1 MTDLRL
7 HVHLAVL
14 STALEGYL
22 VQLRQSWNG
31 NAPGADELDA
41 EIARVLA
48 GVGSEPVPTREEAE
62 RVAELLAAS
71 AEGPLTRISAAL
83 GLSTGEEALVA
94 AAWWS
99 EADPQLAIV
108 LGCAH
113 DDASRRYASAA
124 LLHLLLEPYGIEC
137 PVAVDD
143 DSALVTT
150 GVFEAGAGANGALRL
165 TATARLLL
173 AGSLPRPLEPE
184 LPLPSRFEGTVEA
197 LARRLSAG
205 PGGVVV
211 LRGAAGVGRR
221 ACAAEAAERAGL
233 VPLGG
238 DRPWPE
244 LRLAART
251 GTALPIVDAAIVS
264 ELGWR
269 QTDGPLVAIAGP
281 GESVAGSH
289 LVELASPDF
298 GERRRLWAA
307 ALEAEELPGGK
318 LVDALATRFAFTDR
332 DVAQT
337 IERARADASWRSLP
351 LEPGDVWEAAR
362 RQPEHALE
370 RLAALVPP
378 VFTFD
383 DLVLPPERMAQLRE
397 LVSHVELQHIV
408 LDEWGFRRRM
418 PRGRG
423 VIALFAGP
431 SGTGK
436 TTAAEAVAHALRQ
449 DLYRVDLSAV
459 VSKYI
464 GETEKNLATAFD
476 EAERASAVLFF
487 DEADSL
493 FGKRTE
499 VKDAHD
505 RYANLEVN
513 YLLQRIET
521 FTGLVLLATNRHSA
535 LDDAF
540 ARRLRFLIRFEH
552 PDRELRAD
560 LWRRSFP
567 SDTRVEGLEWDVLAG
582 PELTGGS
589 IQNAALAA
597 AYLAAANG
605 ATVTTAHV
613 EHALR
618 REHEK
623 IGKSFAGL
631 FVEAAQ

>member
-1 MTDLRL
+1 MTDFRLR
-7 HVHLAVL
+7 VHLAVL
-14 STALEGYL
+14 STALESYL
-22 VQLRQSWNG
+22 VQLRRRW
-31 NAPGADELDA
+31 NAPASDELDA
-41 EIARVLA
+41 EIRRLLG
-48 GVGSEPVPTREEAE
+48 GVGAGPVPAHEDVE
-62 RVAELLAAS
+62 RVAGLLAAA
-71 AEGPLTRISAAL
+71 AEGPLPRISAAL
-83 GLSTGEEALVA
+83 GLSAGEEALVA
-94 AAWWS
+94 SAWWS

-113 DDASRRYASAA
+113 DDATRRYASAG

-137 PVAVDD
+137 PVALDD
-143 DSALVTT
+143 DSVLVAT
-150 GVFEAGAGANGALRL
+150 GVLQAGAGANGPLHL
-165 TATARLLL
+165 TPTARLLL
-173 AGSLPRPLEPE
+173 AGELPRPLEPDQ
-184 LPLPSRFEGTVEA
+184 PLPSRFEPTVEA
-197 LARRLSAG
+197 LARRLSSGAG
-205 PGGVVV
+205 VVVV

-221 ACAAEAAERAGL
+221 ACAATAAERAGL
-233 VPLGG
+233 VPVGG
-238 DRPWPE
+238 DRPGPE
-244 LRLAART
+244 LRLGART
-251 GTALPIVDAAIVS
+251 RTAVPIVDAAIVS
-264 ELGWR
+264 ELGWSER
-269 QTDGPLVAIAGP
+269 DGPLVAIARP
-281 GESVAGSH
+281 GESVAGGYV
-289 LVELASPDF
+289 VELPSPDF

-307 ALEAEELPGGK
+307 ALDAEELPGDT

-332 DVAQT
+332 DIAQA

-351 LEPGDVWEAAR
+351 LELGDVWEAAR

-383 DLVLPPERMAQLRE
+383 DLVLPDERMAQLRE
-397 LVSHVELQHIV
+397 LVSHVELQHVV

-423 VIALFAGP
+423 VIALFSGP
-431 SGTGK
+431 PGTGK

-464 GETEKNLATAFD
+464 GETEKNLASAFD

-535 LDDAF
+535 LDEAF

-552 PDRELRAD
+552 PDRTLRAD

-567 SDTRVEGLEWDVLAG
+567 GDTRVDGLDWAVLAA

-597 AYLAAANG
+597 AYLAAASG
-605 ATVTTAHV
+605 AAVQTTHV

-623 IGKSFAGL
+623 LGKSFAGL
-631 FVEAAQ
+631 FLEAER

>member
-1 MTDLRL
+1 MTDARLRL
-7 HVHLAVL
+7 HLAVL
-14 STALEGYL
+14 SIAVESYL
-22 VQLRQSWNG
+22 MQLRRRWNTPAA
-31 NAPGADELDA
+31 NEVDVELT
-41 EIARVLA
+41 RLLG
-48 GVGSEPVPTREEAE
+48 GVGVGPAPSDQEVE
-62 RVAELLAAS
+62 RVAELLATPAS
-71 AEGPLTRISAAL
+71 GPLPRISAAL

-94 AAWWS
+94 SAWWW
-99 EADPQLAIV
+99 EADPQFAIV

-113 DDASRRYASAA
+113 DDATKRYATAA
-124 LLHLLLEPYGIEC
+124 IVHLLLAPYGIDS
-137 PVAVDD
+137 PAAVEDS
-143 DSALVTT
+143 SALVTC
-150 GVFEAGAGANGALRL
+150 GLLEPGAAATAALCL
-165 TATARLLL
+165 TPTARLLL
-173 AGSLPRPLEPE
+173 AGERLPPLENA
-184 LPLPSRFEGTVEA
+184 LPVPVRFEDTVEA
-197 LARRLSAG
+197 LTRRLSTGA
-205 PGGVVV
+205 GGVIA
-211 LRGAAGVGRR
+211 LRGASGVGRHAVAAAAAVR
-221 ACAAEAAERAGL
+221 ADLTPVDGERQGA
-233 VPLGG
+233 
-238 DRPWPE
+238 E
-244 LRLAART
+244 LRLLART
-251 GTALPIVDAAIVS
+251 ATALPILDAAAVS
-264 ELGWR
+264 ELHWR
-269 QTDGPLVAIAGP
+269 ESDGPLVAIAGP
-281 GESVAGSH
+281 GESVAGAH

-298 GERRRLWAA
+298 GGRQRLWTT
-307 ALEAEELPGGK
+307 ALEAEELPRES
-318 LVDALATRFAFTDR
+318 LVDLLAARFAFTDS
-332 DVAQT
+332 DITQT
-337 IERARADASWRSLP
+337 VSRANTDAEWRERP
-351 LEPGDVWEAAR
+351 LKPGDVWEAAR

-378 VFTFD
+378 VFTLD
-383 DLVLPPERMAQLRE
+383 DLVLPAERLAQLQE
-397 LVSHVELQHIV
+397 LVAHVELQHVV

-423 VIALFAGP
+423 VIGLFAGP

-436 TTAAEAVAHALRQ
+436 TTAAEAIAHALRQ

-464 GETEKNLATAFD
+464 GETEKNLAAAFD

-513 YLLQRIET
+513 YLLQRVET
-521 FTGLVLLATNRHSA
+521 FTGLVLLATNRQSA

-540 ARRLRFLIRFEH
+540 SRRLRFVIRFEH
-552 PDRELRAD
+552 PDRTLRAD

-567 SDTRVEGLEWDVLAG
+567 KETPVDGLEWDVLAG

-605 ATVTTAHV
+605 MTVHTGHV

-623 IGKSFAGL
+623 LGKSFAGL
-631 FVEAAQ
+631 FLEAAQ

>member
-1 MTDLRL
+1 MTDARLRL
-7 HVHLAVL
+7 HLAVL
-14 STALEGYL
+14 STAVKSYL
-22 VQLRQSWNG
+22 MQLRRCWNTPAA
-31 NAPGADELDA
+31 NEVDVELT
-41 EIARVLA
+41 RLLG
-48 GVGSEPVPTREEAE
+48 GVGAGPAPSDEEVQ
-62 RVAELLAAS
+62 RLAELLAAPAS
-71 AEGPLTRISAAL
+71 GPLPRISAAL

-94 AAWWS
+94 SAWWW

-113 DDASRRYASAA
+113 DDAAKRYATAA
-124 LLHLLLEPYGIEC
+124 LVHLLLAPYGIEC
-137 PVAVDD
+137 PAAVEDC
-143 DSALVTT
+143 SALVAN
-150 GVFEAGAGANGALRL
+150 GLFEPGAGANGALRL
-165 TATARLLL
+165 TPTARLLL
-173 AGSLPRPLEPE
+173 AGERPAAIEDE
-184 LPLPSRFEGTVEA
+184 LPVPARFEGTVDA
-197 LARRLSAG
+197 LTRRLSSG
-205 PGGVVV
+205 VGGVIV
-211 LRGAAGVGRR
+211 LRGASGVGRH
-221 ACAAEAAERAGL
+221 AAAAAAAVRAGL
-233 VPLGG
+233 VPVDGG
-238 DRPWPE
+238 RQGAE
-244 LRLAART
+244 LSLLTRT
-251 GTALPIVDAAIVS
+251 ATALPILDATVVS
-264 ELGWR
+264 ELRWGR
-269 QTDGPLVAIAGP
+269 DDGPLVAIAGP
-281 GESVAGSH
+281 GESVAGAY

-298 GERRRLWAA
+298 GERQRLWTR
-307 ALEAEELPGGK
+307 ALEAEEPPGES
-318 LVDALATRFAFTDR
+318 LVDLLAARFSFTDS
-332 DVAQT
+332 DITQT
-337 IERARADASWRSLP
+337 VARAHADADWHGRS

-378 VFTFD
+378 AFTLD
-383 DLVLPPERMAQLRE
+383 DLVLPAERLAQLRE
-397 LVSHVELQHIV
+397 LIAHVELQHVV
-408 LDEWGFRRRM
+408 LDDWGFRRRM

-423 VIALFAGP
+423 VIGLFAGP
-431 SGTGK
+431 PGTGK

-464 GETEKNLATAFD
+464 GETEKNLAAAFD

-513 YLLQRIET
+513 YLLQRVET
-521 FTGLVLLATNRHSA
+521 FTGLVLLATNRQSA

-540 ARRLRFLIRFEH
+540 SRRLRFVIRFEH
-552 PDRELRAD
+552 PDRALRAD

-567 SDTRVEGLEWDVLAG
+567 SETPVDGLEWDVLAG

-605 ATVTTAHV
+605 MTVHTAHV

-623 IGKSFAGL
+623 LGKSFAGL
-631 FVEAAQ
+631 FLEATR

>member
-1 MTDLRL
+1 MTDTRLRL
-7 HVHLAVL
+7 HLALL
-14 STALEGYL
+14 STAVESYL
-22 VQLRQSWNG
+22 VQLRRRW
-31 NAPGADELDA
+31 NAPGANDVDA
-41 EIARVLA
+41 ELTRLLG
-48 GVGSEPVPTREEAE
+48 GVGARPTPSEEEVE
-62 RVAELLAAS
+62 RVAELLAAPAS
-71 AEGPLTRISAAL
+71 GPLPRISAAL

-94 AAWWS
+94 SVWWA
-99 EADPQLAIV
+99 ETDPQFAIV

-113 DDASRRYASAA
+113 DDGAKRHATAA
-124 LLHLLLEPYGIEC
+124 LVHLLLEPYAVEC
-137 PVAVDD
+137 PASVEDSSVLVAN
-143 DSALVTT
+143 
-150 GVFEAGAGANGALRL
+150 GVFEPSAGANECLRL
-165 TATARLLL
+165 TPTARLLL
-173 AGSLPRPLEPE
+173 AGARPTPLEDG
-184 LPLPSRFEGTVEA
+184 LPVPARFEGTVDA
-197 LARRLSAG
+197 LTRRLSSG
-205 PGGVVV
+205 VGGAIV
-211 LRGAAGVGRR
+211 LRGASGVGRH
-221 ACAAEAAERAGL
+221 AAAAAAAVRAGL
-233 VPLGG
+233 VPVDGERQG
-238 DRPWPE
+238 AE
-244 LRLAART
+244 LRLLTRSA
-251 GTALPIVDAAIVS
+251 TALPILDAAVVS
-264 ELGWR
+264 ELRW
-269 QTDGPLVAIAGP
+269 TDADGPLVAVAGP
-281 GESVAGSH
+281 GESVAGAY
-289 LVELASPDF
+289 LVELPSPDF
-298 GERRRLWAA
+298 GERHRLWTT
-307 ALEAEELPGGK
+307 ALEAEGLPNES
-318 LVDALATRFAFTDR
+318 LVDPLAARFSFTDG

-337 IERARADASWRSLP
+337 VARARADADWHGRS

-378 VFTFD
+378 VFTLD
-383 DLVLPPERMAQLRE
+383 DLVLPAERLAQLRE
-397 LVSHVELQHIV
+397 LIAHVELQHVV
-408 LDEWGFRRRM
+408 LDDWGFRRRM

-423 VIALFAGP
+423 VIGLFAGP
-431 SGTGK
+431 PGTGK

-464 GETEKNLATAFD
+464 GETEKNLAAAFD

-513 YLLQRIET
+513 YLLQRVET
-521 FTGLVLLATNRHSA
+521 FTGLVLLATNRQSA

-540 ARRLRFLIRFEH
+540 SRRLRFVIRFEH
-552 PDRELRAD
+552 PDRALRAD

-567 SDTRVEGLEWDVLAG
+567 SETPVDGLEWDVLAG

-605 ATVTTAHV
+605 MTVHTAHV

-623 IGKSFAGL
+623 LGKSFAGL
-631 FVEAAQ
+631 FLEATR

>member
-1 MTDLRL
+1 M
-7 HVHLAVL
+7 
-14 STALEGYL
+14 
-22 VQLRQSWNG
+22 QLRRRWEDPAG
-31 NAPGADELDA
+31 DDLDG
-41 EIARVLA
+41 EVRRLLA
-48 GVGSEPVPTREEAE
+48 GIGVEPRATDEDVE
-62 RVAELLAAS
+62 RVAELLGTTAD
-71 AEGPLTRISAAL
+71 GPLPQLSAAL

-113 DDASRRYASAA
+113 DDATRRYASAA

-137 PVAVDD
+137 PVALDD
-143 DSALVTT
+143 DSPLVT
-150 GVFEAGAGANGALRL
+150 GGLLEPGAGANGRLQL

-173 AGSLPRPLEPE
+173 TGELPRPLA
-184 LPLPSRFEGTVEA
+184 LDRPLPSRFESGVEA
-197 LARRLSAG
+197 LARRLSSGA
-205 PGGVVV
+205 GGVVV
-211 LRGAAGVGRR
+211 LRGPPGVGRR
-221 ACAAEAAERAGL
+221 AFAAAAAARAGL
-233 VPLGG
+233 VPVGG
-238 DRPWPE
+238 DRAGPE
-244 LRLAART
+244 LRLVART
-251 GTALPIVDAAIVS
+251 RTAVPVVAAAIVS
-264 ELGWR
+264 ELGWSEG
-269 QTDGPLVAIAGP
+269 DGPLLATAGP
-281 GESVAGSH
+281 GESVAGAY
-289 LVELASPDF
+289 LVELAAPDVE
-298 GERRRLWAA
+298 ERGRLWAA
-307 ALEAEELPGGK
+307 ALEAEELPLDT

-332 DVAQT
+332 DIAQT
-337 IERARADASWRSLP
+337 IERARANASWRSVP

-383 DLVLPPERMAQLRE
+383 DLVLPPERMMQLRE
-397 LVSHVELQHIV
+397 LVSHIELQHVV

-431 SGTGK
+431 PGTGK
-436 TTAAEAVAHALRQ
+436 TTAAEAVAHELQQ

-464 GETEKNLATAFD
+464 GETEKNLASAFD

-521 FTGLVLLATNRHSA
+521 FSGLVLLATNRHSA
-535 LDDAF
+535 LDEAF
-540 ARRLRFLIRFEH
+540 ARRLRFVIRFEH
-552 PDRELRAD
+552 PDRALRAD

-567 SDTRVEGLEWDVLAG
+567 SSTRVEGLEWDVLAG

-605 ATVTTAHV
+605 ATVQTSHV

-631 FVEAAQ
+631 FLEATR

>member
-1 MTDLRL
+1 MTDVRL
-7 HVHLAVL
+7 ELHLAVL
-14 STALEGYL
+14 STAVESYL
-22 VQLRQSWNG
+22 MQLRRRWNTP
-31 NAPGADELDA
+31 AADGADA
-41 EIARVLA
+41 EIRRLLA
-48 GVGSEPVPTREEAE
+48 GVGAGPSPSEPDVE
-62 RVAELLAAS
+62 RVAELLAAP
-71 AEGPLTRISAAL
+71 AGGPLARISAAL

-113 DDASRRYASAA
+113 DDAARRYASAS
-124 LLHLLLEPYGIEC
+124 LIRLLLEPYGIES
-137 PVAVDD
+137 PVSVEDY
-143 DSALVTT
+143 SGLVAN
-150 GVFEAGAGANGALRL
+150 GVLEAGAGANGALRL
-165 TATARLLL
+165 TPTARLLL
-173 AGSLPRPLEPE
+173 AGELPAPLESDLLVPE
-184 LPLPSRFEGTVEA
+184 RLEVIVDA
-197 LARRLSAG
+197 LARRLGSRV
-205 PGGVVV
+205 GGVTV
-211 LRGAAGVGRR
+211 LRGASGVGRR
-221 ACAAEAAERAGL
+221 ATAAAAAERAGL
-233 VPLGG
+233 VPVDGEG
-238 DRPWPE
+238 TGAE
-244 LRLAART
+244 VRLLART
-251 GTALPIVDAAIVS
+251 GIALPVVDAATVA
-264 ELGWR
+264 ELRWSDA
-269 QTDGPLVAIAGP
+269 DGPLVAIAAP
-281 GESVAGSH
+281 GESVAGAY
-289 LVELASPDF
+289 LVELPSPGFD
-298 GERRRLWAA
+298 ERQRLWSA
-307 ALEAEELPGGK
+307 ALDGEEPPGES
-318 LVDALATRFAFTDR
+318 LVDSLAARFAFTDA
-332 DVAQT
+332 DIAQT
-337 IERARADASWRSLP
+337 VARARADAEWRARP
-351 LEPGDVWEAAR
+351 LELGDVWEAAR

-378 VFTFD
+378 AFTLD
-383 DLVLPPERMAQLRE
+383 DLVLPKERLEQLHE
-397 LVSHVELQHIV
+397 LVAHVELQHVV
-408 LDEWGFRRRM
+408 LDEWGFRRRL

-431 SGTGK
+431 PGTGK

-464 GETEKNLATAFD
+464 GETEKNLASAFD

-499 VKDAHD
+499 IKDAHD

-513 YLLQRIET
+513 YMLQRVET
-521 FTGLVLLATNRHSA
+521 FTGLVLLATNRQSA

-540 ARRLRFLIRFEH
+540 ARRLRFVIRFEH

-567 SDTRVEGLEWDVLAG
+567 SETRVEGLEWDVLAG

-597 AYLAAANG
+597 AYLAAARDE
-605 ATVTTAHV
+605 TVQPVHV

-623 IGKSFAGL
+623 LGKSFAGL
-631 FVEAAQ
+631 FLEAAR

>member
-1 MTDLRL
+1 MTDVRLR
-7 HVHLAVL
+7 VHLAVL
-14 STALEGYL
+14 STALESYL
-22 VQLRQSWNG
+22 VQLRRRW
-31 NAPGADELDA
+31 NAPAVDELDA
-41 EIARVLA
+41 EIRRLLG
-48 GVGSEPVPTREEAE
+48 GVGAGPMPPGEDVE
-62 RVAELLAAS
+62 RAAGLLAAPV
-71 AEGPLTRISAAL
+71 EGPLPQISAAL

-99 EADPQLAIV
+99 EADPQVAIV

-113 DDASRRYASAA
+113 DDAARRYASAS
-124 LLHLLLEPYGIEC
+124 LVHLLLEPYGIEC

-143 DSALVTT
+143 DSTLVAT
-150 GVFEAGAGANGALRL
+150 GVLEAGAGANGPLRL

-173 AGSLPRPLEPE
+173 AGGLPRPLEPE
-184 LPLPSRFEGTVEA
+184 QSLPARFESTADA
-197 LARRLSAG
+197 LARRLRSGA
-205 PGGVVV
+205 GGVVV
-211 LRGAAGVGRR
+211 LRGAVGVGRR
-221 ACAAEAAERAGL
+221 ATAAAAAGRAGF
-233 VPLGG
+233 VPVGG
-238 DRPWPE
+238 DRPGPE
-244 LRLAART
+244 LRLVART
-251 GTALPIVDAAIVS
+251 RTALPVVEAESVP
-264 ELGWR
+264 ELHWSR
-269 QTDGPLVAIAGP
+269 ADGPLVVIAGP
-281 GESVAGSH
+281 GQSVAGGY
-289 LVELASPDF
+289 LVELASPEF

-307 ALEAEELPGGK
+307 ALEAEELPGGT

-378 VFTFD
+378 VFTFA
-383 DLVLPPERMAQLRE
+383 DLVLPAERMAQLRE
-397 LVSHVELQHIV
+397 LVSHIELQHVV

-431 SGTGK
+431 PGTGK

-464 GETEKNLATAFD
+464 GETEKNLASAFD

-540 ARRLRFLIRFEH
+540 ARRLRFVIRFEH
-552 PDRELRAD
+552 PDRTLRAD

-605 ATVTTAHV
+605 ATVQTAHV

-623 IGKSFAGL
+623 LGKSFAGL
-631 FVEAAQ
+631 FLEPAR